1 MLGRWTISNSRLFG
15 MKYTPLLSCAAALVI
30 ASFAIGVIPGADA
43 RTAQREEHF
52 VPDHTPGTPLLAVV
66 GLAEQ
71 RVSIYDAKGKIMES
85 PVSSGQTGYE
95 TPAGIYSI
103 VQKEEDHHSNL
114 YDDAS
119 MPFMER
125 ITWTGMALHAGVLPG
140 YAASHGCVRLPYD
153 FAERLYDVTNMGMRV
168 VVVREEIAPA
178 EIAQPFLFG
187 SANQKAPGAD
197 RSLREG
203 ISPTRY
209 SPSADEDGLSQLR
222 MTLAEKSAEAQNAA
236 RKVKDLRLA
245 ASKSATEAASAARSL
260 QAAESNFAKADAD
273 VKAVGQALDQAAPDK
288 VAQLAE
294 AKAQALSKLNGA
306 QTQLDTAKAQAQS
319 KADAAVQAEADVKAA
334 DAALAAA
341 LDASEEARLN
351 LAPVSVFISR
361 KTMRLYVRK
370 ANHPV
375 YEAPVMMRDPGKPI
389 GSFVFTAL
397 EAGPSGAM
405 KWNVV
410 SMYRDATNIEPFSKG
425 SYKSRREPEPADV
438 RGAEAAL
445 GRLTIPQDAT
455 DYLSQVVLP
464 GSSLIISDEGPSI
477 ETGKDTDF
485 VVFMSGEPQG
495 GIAVRAH
502 HPEMAR
508 RDRGSFEGDWW
519 GSSWSQGEQP
529 QSRQRRSNGWSR
541 GGGWGGG
548 GSWGGFPF

>member
-1 MLGRWTISNSRLFG
+1 M
-15 MKYTPLLSCAAALVI
+15 
-30 ASFAIGVIPGADA
+30 
-43 RTAQREEHF
+43 
-52 VPDHTPGTPLLAVV
+52 V

-71 RVSIYDAKGKIMES
+71 RISIYDAKGKIMES
-85 PVSSGQTGYE
+85 PVSSGQTGFE

-168 VVVREEIAPA
+168 VVVREEITPA
-178 EIAQPFLFG
+178 EVPQPFMFR
-187 SANQKAPGAD
+187 SAKQKGPGVD

-203 ISPTRY
+203 ISSTRY
-209 SPSADEDGLSQLR
+209 SPSEDGLSQLR
-222 MTLAEKSAEAQNAA
+222 MTLAQKSAEAQNAA
-236 RKVKDLRLA
+236 RKVKDLRLE
-245 ASKSATEAASAARSL
+245 ASKSNTEAASAARSL
-260 QAAESNFAKADAD
+260 QAVESSFVKAEAD
-273 VKAVGQALDQAAPDK
+273 VKAAGEALEQAAPDK

-294 AKAQALSKLNGA
+294 AKAQALTKLNAA
-306 QTQLDTAKAQAQS
+306 QAQLDAAKAQAQA
-319 KADAAVQAEADVKAA
+319 KIDAAAQAQADVKTA
-334 DAALAAA
+334 DAALSAA

-351 LAPVSVFISR
+351 LSPVSVFISR
-361 KTMRLYVRK
+361 KTMRVYVRR

-375 YEAPVMMRDPGKPI
+375 YEAPLMMRDAGKPI
-389 GSFVFTAL
+389 GTFVFTAL

-410 SMYRDATNIEPFSKG
+410 SMYKDATNIEPFSKERQ
-425 SYKSRREPEPADV
+425 SSARRRSDTAPADV
-438 RGAEAAL
+438 AGAEAAL
-445 GRLTIPQDAT
+445 SRLTIPDDAL
-455 DYLSQVVLP
+455 DNISQAVLP

-495 GIAVRAH
+495 GIAMRAH
-502 HPEMAR
+502 HHEMAK
-508 RDRGSFEGDWW
+508 RDRGFFEGDWW
-519 GSSWSQGEQP
+519 GSNGEQP
-529 QSRQRRSNGWSR
+529 RSRPRRSNGWGG
-541 GGGWGGG
+541 GGGWGG
-548 GSWGGFPF
+548 FPF

>member
-1 MLGRWTISNSRLFG
+1 MTYKSLR
-15 MKYTPLLSCAAALVI
+15 SCAAALIV
-30 ASFAIGVIPGADA
+30 AGFAFGGIPHADA
-43 RTAQREEHF
+43 RKAEREDRF
-52 VPDHTPGTPLLAVV
+52 VPNHTPGTPLLAVV

-71 RVSIYDAKGKIMES
+71 RISIYDAKGKIMES

-103 VQKEEDHHSNL
+103 VQKEEEHHSNL

-140 YAASHGCVRLPYD
+140 YAASHGCVRLPHD
-153 FAERLYDVTNMGMRV
+153 FAERLYDLTNMGMRV
-168 VVVREEIAPA
+168 LVVREEITPA
-178 EIAQPFLFG
+178 EIPQPFIFG
-187 SANQKAPGAD
+187 SAKQKGPGVN

-209 SPSADEDGLSQLR
+209 SPSASEDGLSQLR
-222 MTLAEKSAEAQNAA
+222 MTLAQRSAEAQNAA
-236 RKVKDLRLA
+236 KKVKDLRLA
-245 ASKSATEAASAARSL
+245 ASKSNAEAASAARSL
-260 QAAESNFAKADAD
+260 QAAESNFARAEAD
-273 VKAVGQALDQAAPDK
+273 VKAVEQALEKAAPEK

-294 AKAQALSKLNGA
+294 AKAQALSRLNAA
-306 QTQLDTAKAQAQS
+306 QTQVDTAKAQAQS
-319 KADAAVQAEADVKAA
+319 KANAAAQAQADVKTA
-334 DAALAAA
+334 DAALSLA

-351 LAPVSVFISR
+351 LSPVSVFISR

-375 YEAPVMMRDPGKPI
+375 YESAVMIRDPGKPI

-410 SMYRDATNIEPFSKG
+410 SMYKDATNIEPFSKEKQ
-425 SYKSRREPEPADV
+425 SSARSRDTAPADV
-438 RGAEAAL
+438 AGADAAL
-445 GRLTIPQDAT
+445 NRLTIPEDAL
-455 DYLSQVVLP
+455 DYISKVVLP

-502 HPEMAR
+502 HHEMAR
-508 RDRGSFEGDWW
+508 RDRGFFEGDWW
-519 GSSWSQGEQP
+519 GSSWSNGEQP
-529 QSRQRRSNGWSR
+529 RSRQRRGY
-541 GGGWGGG
+541 GGGWIGSGG
-548 GSWGGFPF
+548 WGGFPF

>member
-1 MLGRWTISNSRLFG
+1 MLGTWTISNSRLFG
-15 MKYTPLLSCAAALVI
+15 MTYKPLLSCAAALVI
-30 ASFAIGVIPGADA
+30 ASLAFGGIPKADA
-43 RTAQREEHF
+43 RTAQREDRF
-52 VPDHTPGTPLLAVV
+52 VPNHAPGTPLLAVV

-71 RVSIYDAKGKIMES
+71 RISIYDAKGKIMES
-85 PVSSGQTGYE
+85 PVSSGQTGFE

-103 VQKEEDHHSNL
+103 VQKEEEHHSNL

-140 YAASHGCVRLPYD
+140 YAASHGCVRLPHD

-168 VVVREEIAPA
+168 VVVREEITPA
-178 EIAQPFLFG
+178 EVPQPFMFR
-187 SANQKAPGAD
+187 SAKQKGPGVD

-209 SPSADEDGLSQLR
+209 SPSEDGLSQLR
-222 MTLAEKSAEAQNAA
+222 MTLAQKSAEAQNAA

-245 ASKSATEAASAARSL
+245 ASKSNAEAASAARSL
-260 QAAESNFAKADAD
+260 QAVESSFAKAEAD
-273 VKAVGQALDQAAPDK
+273 VKAAGEALEQAAPDK

-294 AKAQALSKLNGA
+294 AKAQALSKLNAA
-306 QTQLDTAKAQAQS
+306 QAQLDAAKAQVQS
-319 KADAAVQAEADVKAA
+319 KADAAAQALADVKAA
-334 DAALAAA
+334 DAALSAA

-351 LAPVSVFISR
+351 LSPVSVFISR
-361 KTMRLYVRK
+361 KTMRVYVRK

-375 YEAPVMMRDPGKPI
+375 YEAPLMMRDAGKPI

-397 EAGPSGAM
+397 EAGSSGAM

-410 SMYRDATNIEPFSKG
+410 SMYKDATNIEPFSKEKQ
-425 SYKSRREPEPADV
+425 SSARSRSDTAPADV
-438 RGAEAAL
+438 AGAEAAL
-445 GRLTIPQDAT
+445 SRLTIPDDAL
-455 DYLSQVVLP
+455 DYISQVVLP

-502 HPEMAR
+502 HHEMAK
-508 RDRGSFEGDWW
+508 RDRGFFEGDWW
-519 GSSWSQGEQP
+519 GSSWSNGEQ
-529 QSRQRRSNGWSR
+529 SRSRPRRR
-541 GGGWGGG
+541 GGGWVGG

>member
-1 MLGRWTISNSRLFG
+1 
-15 MKYTPLLSCAAALVI
+15 MKYKPLRSCAAALIV
-30 ASFAIGVIPGADA
+30 AGFVLGGMPHAGA

-52 VPDHTPGTPLLAVV
+52 VPNHNPGTPLLAVV

-85 PVSSGQTGYE
+85 PVSTGQTGYE

-103 VQKEEDHHSNL
+103 VQKEEEHHSNL

-140 YAASHGCVRLPYD
+140 YAASHGCVRLPHE

-178 EIAQPFLFG
+178 EVSQPFMFG
-187 SANQKAPGAD
+187 DASNQKGPKAERRDGV
-197 RSLREG
+197 
-203 ISPTRY
+203 SPTRY
-209 SPSADEDGLSQLR
+209 SPSSNNEALSQLR
-222 MTLAEKSAEAQNAA
+222 MTLAQKSAESQNAA
-236 RKVKDLRLA
+236 RQVRDLRLA
-245 ASKSATEAASAARSL
+245 ASKKAAEALAAARAL
-260 QAAESNFAKADAD
+260 QIAEGNLAKAEAD
-273 VKAVGQALDQAAPDK
+273 VKAVDQAIEKAPPERN
-288 VAQLAE
+288 AELAE
-294 AKAQALSKLNGA
+294 AKAQALSKFNAA
-306 QTQLDTAKAQAQS
+306 QSQLDAAKSQAQAKAEAVAQAQE
-319 KADAAVQAEADVKAA
+319 EAKAA
-334 DAALAAA
+334 DATLAAA
-341 LDASEEARLN
+341 MDASEEARLN

-375 YEAPVMMRDPGKPI
+375 YESPVMIRDPGKRI

-397 EAGPSGAM
+397 EPGQSGGM
-405 KWNVV
+405 RWNVV
-410 SMYRDATNIEPFSKG
+410 SMYKDAINIEPFSKQG
-425 SYKSRREPEPADV
+425 SAKYRDPAPADV
-438 RGAEAAL
+438 SGAEAAL
-445 GRLTIPQDAT
+445 GRLTIPEDAI
-455 DYLSQVVLP
+455 DYISQAVLP

-502 HPEMAR
+502 HHEMVR
-508 RDRGSFEGDWW
+508 RDGGWFDQDWW
-519 GSSWSQGEQP
+519 GTSSSTSQRGGP
-529 QSRQRRSNGWSR
+529 RYRPR

-548 GSWGGFPF
+548 EEDGAAAEGGHSKRS

>member
-1 MLGRWTISNSRLFG
+1 MTY
-15 MKYTPLLSCAAALVI
+15 KPLLSCAAALVI
-30 ASFAIGVIPGADA
+30 ASFAFGAIPQADA
-43 RTAQREEHF
+43 RTAQREDRF
-52 VPDHTPGTPLLAVV
+52 VPNHTPGTPLLAVV

-71 RVSIYDAKGKIMES
+71 RISIYDAKGKIMES

-103 VQKEEDHHSNL
+103 VQKEEEHHSNL

-140 YAASHGCVRLPYD
+140 YAASHGCVRLPHD

-168 VVVREEIAPA
+168 LVVREEITPA
-178 EIAQPFLFG
+178 EVSQPFMFA
-187 SANQKAPGAD
+187 SAKQKGPGVD

-209 SPSADEDGLSQLR
+209 PPSASDDGLSQLR
-222 MTLAEKSAEAQNAA
+222 MTLAQKSAEAQNAA

-245 ASKSATEAASAARSL
+245 ASKSNTEAAFAARSL
-260 QAAESNFAKADAD
+260 QAAESSFAKAEAD
-273 VKAVGQALDQAAPDK
+273 TKAAGQALEQAAPDK
-288 VAQLAE
+288 VEQLAE
-294 AKAQALSKLNGA
+294 AKAQALSKLNAA
-306 QTQLDTAKAQAQS
+306 QAQLDAAKAQAQS
-319 KADAAVQAEADVKAA
+319 KADAAAQAQADVKAA
-334 DAALAAA
+334 DAALSLA

-351 LAPVSVFISR
+351 LTPVSVFISR

-375 YEAPVMMRDPGKPI
+375 YESPLMIRDPGKPI

-397 EAGPSGAM
+397 ELGGSEGM
-405 KWNVV
+405 RWNVV
-410 SMYRDATNIEPFSKG
+410 SMYKDATNIEPLSKETQSFARG
-425 SYKSRREPEPADV
+425 RGDTAPADV
-438 RGAEAAL
+438 AGADAAL
-445 GRLTIPQDAT
+445 SRLTIPDDAL
-455 DYLSQVVLP
+455 DHISQVVLP

-502 HPEMAR
+502 HHEMAK
-508 RDRGSFEGDWW
+508 RDRGWSEGDWW
-519 GSSWSQGEQP
+519 GSSWSNGD
-529 QSRQRRSNGWSR
+529 QSRSRSRRGNGWGR
-541 GGGWGGG
+541 GGGWVGG

>member
-1 MLGRWTISNSRLFG
+1 MLGTWTISNSRLFG
-15 MKYTPLLSCAAALVI
+15 MTYKPLLSCAAALVI
-30 ASFAIGVIPGADA
+30 ASFAFGGIPKADA
-43 RTAQREEHF
+43 RTAQREDRF
-52 VPDHTPGTPLLAVV
+52 VPNHAPGTPLLAVV

-71 RVSIYDAKGKIMES
+71 RISIYDAKGKIMES
-85 PVSSGQTGYE
+85 PVSSGQTGFE

-103 VQKEEDHHSNL
+103 VQKEEEHHSNL

-168 VVVREEIAPA
+168 VVVREEITPA
-178 EIAQPFLFG
+178 EIPQPFMFR
-187 SANQKAPGAD
+187 SAKQKGPGVD

-209 SPSADEDGLSQLR
+209 SPSEDGLSQLR
-222 MTLAEKSAEAQNAA
+222 MTLAQKSAEAQNAA

-245 ASKSATEAASAARSL
+245 ASKSNTEAASAARSL
-260 QAAESNFAKADAD
+260 QAVESSFAKAEAD
-273 VKAVGQALDQAAPDK
+273 VKAAGEALEQAAPDK

-294 AKAQALSKLNGA
+294 AKAQALSKLNAA
-306 QTQLDTAKAQAQS
+306 QAQLDAAKAQVQS
-319 KADAAVQAEADVKAA
+319 KADAAAQAQADVKAA
-334 DAALAAA
+334 DAALSAA

-351 LAPVSVFISR
+351 LSPVSVFISR
-361 KTMRLYVRK
+361 KTMRVYVRK

-375 YEAPVMMRDPGKPI
+375 YEAPLMMRDAGKPI

-410 SMYRDATNIEPFSKG
+410 SMYKDATNIEPFSKEKQ
-425 SYKSRREPEPADV
+425 SSARSRSDTAPADV
-438 RGAEAAL
+438 AGAEAAL
-445 GRLTIPQDAT
+445 SRLTIPDDAL
-455 DYLSQVVLP
+455 DYISQVVLP

-502 HPEMAR
+502 HHEMAK
-508 RDRGSFEGDWW
+508 RDRGFFEGDWW
-519 GSSWSQGEQP
+519 GSSWSNGEQ
-529 QSRQRRSNGWSR
+529 SRSRPRRGR
-541 GGGWGGG
+541 GGGWVGG

>member
-1 MLGRWTISNSRLFG
+1 MLGSWTISDSRLFG
-15 MKYTPLLSCAAALVI
+15 MTYKSLLSCAAALVI
-30 ASFAIGVIPGADA
+30 ASFAFGGIPQADA
-43 RTAQREEHF
+43 RTAQRDDRF
-52 VPDHTPGTPLLAVV
+52 VPNHTPGTPLLAVV

-71 RVSIYDAKGKIMES
+71 RISIYDAQGKIMES

-140 YAASHGCVRLPYD
+140 YAASHGCVRLPHD

-168 VVVREEIAPA
+168 VVVRDEISPA
-178 EIAQPFLFG
+178 EVPQPFMFR
-187 SANQKAPGAD
+187 SAKQKGPGVD

-209 SPSADEDGLSQLR
+209 SPSDDGLSQLR
-222 MTLAEKSAEAQNAA
+222 MTLAQKSAEAQNAA

-245 ASKSATEAASAARSL
+245 ASKSNTEAASVARSL
-260 QAAESNFAKADAD
+260 QAVESSFAKAEAD
-273 VKAVGQALDQAAPDK
+273 VKTAGQALEQTAPDK
-288 VAQLAE
+288 VSQLAE
-294 AKAQALSKLNGA
+294 AKAQALSKLNAA
-306 QTQLDTAKAQAQS
+306 QAQLDAAKAQAQS
-319 KADAAVQAEADVKAA
+319 KADAAAQAQADVKSA
-334 DAALAAA
+334 DAALSAA

-351 LAPVSVFISR
+351 LAPISVFISR
-361 KTMRLYVRK
+361 KTMRVYVRK

-375 YEAPVMMRDPGKPI
+375 YEAPLMMRDPGKPI

-397 EAGPSGAM
+397 EAGPSGTM

-410 SMYRDATNIEPFSKG
+410 SMYKDATNIEPFSKESSARG
-425 SYKSRREPEPADV
+425 RRDTAPADV
-438 RGAEAAL
+438 AGADAAL
-445 GRLTIPQDAT
+445 SRLTIPDDAL
-455 DYLSQVVLP
+455 DYISQVVLP
-464 GSSLIISDEGPSI
+464 GSSLIISDEGLSI

-502 HPEMAR
+502 HHEMAK
-508 RDRGSFEGDWW
+508 RDRGWSEGDWW
-519 GSSWSQGEQP
+519 GSSWSQGDHSR
-529 QSRQRRSNGWSR
+529 SRQRRGNGW
-541 GGGWGGG
+541 GGGWGG
-548 GSWGGFPF
+548 FPF

>member
-1 MLGRWTISNSRLFG
+1 MLGKWTISNSRLFG
-15 MKYTPLLSCAAALVI
+15 MTCKLLLSCAAALVI
-30 ASFAIGVIPGADA
+30 ASFAFGGIPKADA
-43 RTAQREEHF
+43 RIAQREDRF
-52 VPDHTPGTPLLAVV
+52 VPNQAPGTPLLAVV

-71 RVSIYDAKGKIMES
+71 RISIYDAKGKIMES
-85 PVSSGQTGYE
+85 PVSSGQTGFE

-103 VQKEEDHHSNL
+103 VQKEEEHHSNL

-140 YAASHGCVRLPYD
+140 YAASHGCVRLPHD

-168 VVVREEIAPA
+168 VVVREEITPA
-178 EIAQPFLFG
+178 EVPQPFMFR
-187 SANQKAPGAD
+187 SAKQKGPGVD

-203 ISPTRY
+203 ISPKRY
-209 SPSADEDGLSQLR
+209 SPSEDGLSQLR
-222 MTLAEKSAEAQNAA
+222 MTLAQKSAEAQNAA

-245 ASKSATEAASAARSL
+245 ASKSNTEAASAARSL
-260 QAAESNFAKADAD
+260 QAVEASFAKVEAD
-273 VKAVGQALDQAAPDK
+273 VKAAGEALEQAAPDK

-294 AKAQALSKLNGA
+294 AKAQALSKLNAA
-306 QTQLDTAKAQAQS
+306 QAQLDVAKAQAQS
-319 KADAAVQAEADVKAA
+319 KIDAAAQAQADVKAA
-334 DAALAAA
+334 DAALSAT

-351 LAPVSVFISR
+351 LSPVSVFISR
-361 KTMRLYVRK
+361 KTMRVYVRK

-375 YEAPVMMRDPGKPI
+375 YEAPLMMRDAGKPI

-410 SMYRDATNIEPFSKG
+410 SMYKDATNIEPFSKEKQ
-425 SYKSRREPEPADV
+425 SSARSRSDTAPADV
-438 RGAEAAL
+438 AGAEAAL
-445 GRLTIPQDAT
+445 SRLTIPDDAL
-455 DYLSQVVLP
+455 DYISQVVLP

-502 HPEMAR
+502 HHEMAK
-508 RDRGSFEGDWW
+508 RDRGFFEGDWW
-519 GSSWSQGEQP
+519 GSSWSNGEQ
-529 QSRQRRSNGWSR
+529 SRSRPRRGR
-541 GGGWGGG
+541 GGGWVGG

>member
-1 MLGRWTISNSRLFG
+1 
-15 MKYTPLLSCAAALVI
+15 MKYKPQL
-30 ASFAIGVIPGADA
+30 SFAAVLAVAGFALGAMPHADA
-43 RTAQREEHF
+43 RTAQREDRF
-52 VPDHTPGTPLLAVV
+52 VPSHTPGTPLLAVV

-71 RVSIYDAKGKIMES
+71 RISIYDAKGKILEL

-103 VQKEEDHHSNL
+103 VQKEEEHHSNL

-140 YAASHGCVRLPYD
+140 YAASHGCVRLPHD

-168 VVVREEIAPA
+168 VVAREEIAPA
-178 EIAQPFLFG
+178 EIAQPFMFGTG
-187 SANQKAPGAD
+187 SAKQKAPGVE
-197 RSLREG
+197 RSLRDG
-203 ISPTRY
+203 VSPTRY
-209 SPSADEDGLSQLR
+209 SPSDSDDALSQLR
-222 MTLAEKSAEAQNAA
+222 MTLAQKSAEAQNAA
-236 RKVKDLRLA
+236 RQVRDLRLA
-245 ASKSATEAASAARSL
+245 ASKKVTEASSASRSL
-260 QAAESNFAKADAD
+260 QAAESNFAKAESDL
-273 VKAVGQALDQAAPDK
+273 KAAEQALEQAAPDR
-288 VAQLAE
+288 VEQFAE
-294 AKAQALSKLNGA
+294 AKAHALSTLNVA
-306 QTQLDTAKAQAQS
+306 QTQLDEAKALAQS
-319 KADAAVQAEADVKAA
+319 KADASAQAQADAKAA
-334 DAALAAA
+334 DATLAAA

-375 YEAPVMMRDPGKPI
+375 FELPVMIRDPGKHI

-397 EAGPSGAM
+397 EPGSSGGM
-405 KWNVV
+405 RWNVV
-410 SMYRDATNIEPFSKG
+410 SLYKDAANVEPFSKARQG
-425 SYKSRREPEPADV
+425 SSRGRSEPAPADV
-438 RGAEAAL
+438 AGAEAAL
-445 GRLTIPQDAT
+445 SRLTIPQDAI
-455 DYLSQVVLP
+455 DYISQVVLP

-502 HPEMAR
+502 HHEMAKR
-508 RDRGSFEGDWW
+508 ERNWFEGDWW
-519 GSSWSQGEQP
+519 GSSWSQQP
-529 QSRQRRSNGWSR
+529 QDRSRMRR

-548 GSWGGFPF
+548 GGRGWGFPF

>member
-1 MLGRWTISNSRLFG
+1 MLGKWTISNSRLFG
-15 MKYTPLLSCAAALVI
+15 MTYKLLLSCAAALVI
-30 ASFAIGVIPGADA
+30 ASFAFGGIPKADA
-43 RTAQREEHF
+43 RIAQREDRF
-52 VPDHTPGTPLLAVV
+52 VPNQAPGTPLLAVV

-71 RVSIYDAKGKIMES
+71 RISIYDAKGKIMES
-85 PVSSGQTGYE
+85 PVSSGQTGFE

-103 VQKEEDHHSNL
+103 VQKEEEHHSNL

-140 YAASHGCVRLPYD
+140 YAASHGCVRLPHD

-168 VVVREEIAPA
+168 VVVREEITPA
-178 EIAQPFLFG
+178 EVPQPFMFR
-187 SANQKAPGAD
+187 SAKQKGPGVD

-203 ISPTRY
+203 ISPKRY
-209 SPSADEDGLSQLR
+209 SPSEDGLSQLR
-222 MTLAEKSAEAQNAA
+222 MTLAQKSAEAQNAA

-245 ASKSATEAASAARSL
+245 ASKSNTEAASAARSL
-260 QAAESNFAKADAD
+260 QAVEASFAKVEAD
-273 VKAVGQALDQAAPDK
+273 VKAAGEALEQAAPDK

-294 AKAQALSKLNGA
+294 AKAQALSKLNAA
-306 QTQLDTAKAQAQS
+306 QAQLDVAKAQAQS
-319 KADAAVQAEADVKAA
+319 KIDAAAQAQADVKAA
-334 DAALAAA
+334 DAALSAT

-351 LAPVSVFISR
+351 LSPVSVFISR
-361 KTMRLYVRK
+361 KTMRVYVRK

-375 YEAPVMMRDPGKPI
+375 YEAPLMMRDAGKPI

-410 SMYRDATNIEPFSKG
+410 SMYKDATNIEPFSKEKQ
-425 SYKSRREPEPADV
+425 SSARSRSDTAPADV
-438 RGAEAAL
+438 AGAEAAL
-445 GRLTIPQDAT
+445 SRLTIPDDAL
-455 DYLSQVVLP
+455 DYISQVVLP

-502 HPEMAR
+502 HHEMAK
-508 RDRGSFEGDWW
+508 RDRGFFEGDWW
-519 GSSWSQGEQP
+519 GSSWSNGEQ
-529 QSRQRRSNGWSR
+529 SRSRPRRGR
-541 GGGWGGG
+541 GGGWVGG